1 MITVS
6 QRQSLLDLAL
16 QYGGSMEAA
25 MEIAAI
31 NGVSIT
37 DDLQDG
43 QQLAMPVPQNRDV
56 TNYYVIHDI
65 CPATSITKDAINEII
80 GSGEGIGYWAIGI
93 DFVVS

>member
-25 MEIAAI
+25 MEIAAA

-37 DDLQDG
+37 DDLNDG
-43 QQLAMPVPQNRDV
+43 QQLAMPVPQNKDV

-65 CPATSITKDAINEII
+65 CPATAITQDAINEIME
-80 GSGEGIGYWAIGI
+80 SGEGIGYWAIGI